1 MFAWYPYARPM
12 AVALWAGFVQDAAF
26 EDWIQ
31 HWEIGDEE
39 APMDFFIEDKRARFA
54 LRGKLGGN
62 FSLRD
67 ADQLAEAASNYAKRT
82 VGWLRIDNS
91 GPVSGVVTVTFEL
104 ARLRTTAKGFKEVA
118 A

>member
-1 MFAWYPYARPM
+1 MFAWYPYARPL

-31 HWEIGDEE
+31 HWENGAEE

-54 LRGKLGGN
+54 LRGKLGRE
-62 FSLRD
+62 FRLWD
-67 ADQLAEAASNYAKRT
+67 ADKLAEAASKYAERP

-91 GPVSGVVTVTFEL
+91 NPSAGTVTVTFEL
-104 ARLRTTAKGFKEVA
+104 ARLRTNAKGFKEVA